1 MDISL
6 EKDNYQEY
14 KRKRVAKPLLWF
26 GMMSIIMLFAGL
38 TSAVLVRKGDG
49 NWMQF
54 ELPETFLYSTI
65 VIGLSSLTL
74 IWAGFSA
81 KKDKFEAVKIGVGVT
96 FVLGILFVVLQFM
109 GYSQLVDRNIFFTGT
124 SQYASGSYLYIVSW
138 VHLLHL
144 AGGMISLAV
153 VLFNAFRKKYSS
165 KNLLGLQ
172 VSSTYWHFMGGI
184 WIYLFIFF
192 STVI

>member
-6 EKDNYQEY
+6 EKENYQEY

-26 GMMSIIMLFAGL
+26 AMMSIVMLFAGL
-38 TSAVLVRKGDG
+38 TSAVIVRKGDG

-65 VIGLSSLTL
+65 VIALSSITL
-74 IWAGFSA
+74 IWANLSA
-81 KKDKFEAVKIGVGVT
+81 KKDKFEVVKMGVGVT

-109 GYSQLVDRNIFFTGT
+109 GYSQLVEREIFFTGT

-144 AGGMISLAV
+144 VGGMISLAV